1 MPLQPKCAGGQ
12 SWKFLND
19 SKPVSRLIRECPR
32 HSLFFFMESP
42 FLLLS
47 LMLIS
52 EKANQLLSS
61 RPIASQRF
69 ISDNAAMSG
78 SDLQALILLWNLFSG
93 SIIGPFVT
101 AMLFTLGFIL
111 HDALAESTEDAGQSE
126 SIFDRS

>member
-1 MPLQPKCAGGQ
+1 
-12 SWKFLND
+12 
-19 SKPVSRLIRECPR
+19 
-32 HSLFFFMESP
+32 MESP